1 VSLICCHACLD
12 FQYTPLEL
20 PGQFY
25 QDIGGRKT
33 GKRRRSWTDGLVWD
47 PREDAF
53 DIAYRKV
60 LDRAKEIAISAD
72 EDMVRTHF
80 VKREMN

>member
-1 VSLICCHACLD
+1 
-12 FQYTPLEL
+12 L

-25 QDIGGRKT
+25 QDIGGRKA

-53 DIAYRKV
+53 DIAYRKI
-60 LDRAKEIAISAD
+60 LSRAKEIAISAG
-72 EDMVRTHF
+72 EDMVSYLF
-80 VKREMN
+80 VSGEGLTDNQPARPL

>member
-1 VSLICCHACLD
+1 
-12 FQYTPLEL
+12 L

-25 QDIGGRKT
+25 RDIGGNKA

-53 DIAYRKV
+53 DIAYRKI
-60 LDRAKEIAISAD
+60 LGRAKEIAISAG
-72 EDMVRTHF
+72 EDLVSYSI
-80 VKREMN
+80 VSGREPTDNQPNRPL